1 LLTFKISVF
10 ASAHCKSLR
19 RNSLSF
25 RIVSVTMPPQQ
36 RTVSLDISDS
46 SSVVSKSSVVKRFH
60 FSLASNEIY
69 NVPHIDDMT
78 EEEVK
83 AIWYEKADYEKIK
96 MGMIPLIRKMMRKEE
111 IEETDKETVRGL
123 EYRTRQGAIR
133 RQHNK
138 LEAITAVL
146 DEQDRQ
152 LDCDGFI
159 NGELLSEV
167 YRQFNSHCQEEAH
180 VLALNDVEPAKH
192 FTADA
197 MELVRRQHD
206 LEERHLTG
214 RKASFSKLI
223 KQMRVR
229 RRPSLVVDDT
239 ARPMAVVGQAA

>member
-1 LLTFKISVF
+1 
-10 ASAHCKSLR
+10 
-19 RNSLSF
+19 
-25 RIVSVTMPPQQ
+25 MPPQQ
-36 RTVSLDISDS
+36 RTIAPDASDS
-46 SSVVSKSSVVKRFH
+46 SSIVSKSSVVKRFH
-60 FSLASNEIY
+60 FSLSSNEIY

-96 MGMIPLIRKMMRKEE
+96 MGMIPLIRKMMRKEA
-111 IEETDKETVRGL
+111 IEETDRETVRGL

-138 LEAITAVL
+138 LESITAVL

-159 NGELLSEV
+159 NEELLSEV
-167 YRQFNSHCQEEAH
+167 YRQFNAHCQEEAH
-180 VLALNDVEPAKH
+180 ALALGDIEPAKS

-197 MELVRRQHD
+197 TELVRKQHEN
-206 LEERHLTG
+206 EERQIPG
-214 RKASFSKLI
+214 RKSSFSNLL

-229 RRPSLVVDDT
+229 RRPSLVVNDAT
-239 ARPMAVVGQAA
+239 RPMAVVGQAA

>member
-1 LLTFKISVF
+1 
-10 ASAHCKSLR
+10 
-19 RNSLSF
+19 
-25 RIVSVTMPPQQ
+25 MPPQQ
-36 RTVSLDISDS
+36 RTLSQDASDS
-46 SSVVSKSSVVKRFH
+46 SSIVSKSSVVKSFH
-60 FSLASNEIY
+60 FSLSSNEIY

-96 MGMIPLIRKMMRKEE
+96 MSMIPLIRKMMRKEV
-111 IEETDKETVRGL
+111 IEETDKETIRGL

-159 NGELLSEV
+159 NEDLLSEV
-167 YRQFNSHCQEEAH
+167 YRHFNSHCQEEAH
-180 VLALNDVEPAKH
+180 MLGLGDIEPAKK

-206 LEERHLTG
+206 LEERHVPG
-214 RKASFSKLI
+214 RKSSFSNLI

-239 ARPMAVVGQAA
+239 ARPTAVVGQAA